1 MRRRPPPLRLLLG
14 DRRHRDLG
22 VRTVKRRLQ
31 DLVLWLTEKTE
42 EWHKQLRRGTDR
54 LLDWLYELTV

>member
-1 MRRRPPPLRLLLG
+1 M
-14 DRRHRDLG
+14 
-22 VRTVKRRLQ
+22 KRRLQ

-54 LLDWLYELTV
+54 FLDWAYEKTI